1 MYVQLT
7 CQLIIALV
15 FAVAAAGKLRSRAS
29 WHGFTASIR
38 DLGLVPVAAARPVA
52 ALTVAAELGVVALL
66 ALPGLTRLGFLLA
79 LVLLATLIGG
89 IVAVLRGGRQASCNC
104 FGRSAETFSPLHIAR
119 NLLLVTVAAAGSIS
133 GPPASYQA
141 AGVVASV
148 LAAVLATAF
157 VLRFVEILSLF
168 TLDHPTP
175 RS

>member
-7 CQLIIALV
+7 CQLILALV
-15 FAVAAAGKLRSRAS
+15 FLVAAVGKLRSRAS
-29 WHGFTASIR
+29 WQGFTASIR
-38 DLGLVPVAAARPVA
+38 ALGLVPATAARPA
-52 ALTVAAELGVVALL
+52 SALTVAAELGVVALL
-66 ALPGLTRLGFLLA
+66 ALPGLTRWGFLLA
-79 LVLLATLIGG
+79 LVLLAALTGG

-104 FGRSAETFSPLHIAR
+104 FGRGAETFSPLHVAR

-133 GPPASYQA
+133 GPPASYLA
-141 AGVVASV
+141 AEVVTSV
-148 LAAVLATAF
+148 LAAVLVTVL